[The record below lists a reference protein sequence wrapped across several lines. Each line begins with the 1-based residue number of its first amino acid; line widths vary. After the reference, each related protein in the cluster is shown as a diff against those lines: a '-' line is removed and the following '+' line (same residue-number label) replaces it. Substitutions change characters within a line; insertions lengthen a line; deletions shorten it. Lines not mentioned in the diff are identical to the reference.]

1 MGMPDCPIPPTA
13 HQAANWHAS
22 LHLQFARAG
31 NATRLARR
39 SHSGPLR
46 VQKALYPEGES
57 VCHAI
62 VIHPP
67 GGVAG
72 GDSLSIEVQ
81 LAAGAHAL
89 LSTPGAA
96 KWYRANGKLSRQ
108 ALRLSAGT
116 GATIEWLPQESI
128 FYNQAQVLLDQQVE
142 LAAGASFIGC
152 DIACF
157 GRRAA
162 GESFTSGSV
171 RQHMQIRLDGKLIW
185 SEQGGVT
192 GEGPL
197 MASPLGLAGH
207 SVCVTLVAVGKPADA
222 ALLAALRAIGP
233 ALELDIGVS
242 QLKSLLVLR
251 CLCDDSEV
259 ARKLVMAAWAL
270 LRPHLLGGRAAQV
283 PRIWNT

>member
-1 MGMPDCPIPPTA
+1 MPDCHIRPATPAI
-13 HQAANWHAS
+13 ANWHAS
-22 LHLQFARAG
+22 LRLHFARTG
-31 NATRLARR
+31 SATRLVGNRHA
-39 SHSGPLR
+39 GPLR
-46 VQKALYPEGES
+46 VQKALYPEGEA

-72 GDSLSIEVQ
+72 GDTLSIDVQ
-81 LAAGAHAL
+81 LDPGAHAV

-96 KWYRANGKLSRQ
+96 KWYRANGKQSRQ
-108 ALRLSAGT
+108 QLRLSAGA
-116 GATIEWLPQESI
+116 GAAIEWLPQESI
-128 FYNQAQVLLDQQVE
+128 FYDQAQVVLDQQVD
-142 LAAGASFIGC
+142 LGAGASYLGC
-152 DIACF
+152 DILCF

-171 RQHMQIRLDGKLIW
+171 RQQMRIRLEGKLVW
-185 SEQGGVT
+185 SEQGGVS
-192 GEGPL
+192 GDGPS

-207 SVCVTLVAVGKPADA
+207 SVCVTVIAVGKPADA

-233 ALELDIGVS
+233 PLELDVGAS

-251 CLCDDSEV
+251 CLCDDSEA

-270 LRPHLLGGRAAQV
+270 LRPHLTGRVAQV

>member
-1 MGMPDCPIPPTA
+1 MPDCHIRPATPAI
-13 HQAANWHAS
+13 ANWHAS
-22 LHLQFARAG
+22 LHLHFARTG
-31 NATRLARR
+31 SATRLVGNRHA
-39 SHSGPLR
+39 GPLR
-46 VQKALYPEGES
+46 VQKALYPEGEA

-72 GDSLSIEVQ
+72 GDTLAIDVQ
-81 LAAGAHAL
+81 LDPGAHAV

-96 KWYRANGKLSRQ
+96 KWYRANGKQSRQ
-108 ALRLSAGT
+108 QLRLSAGA
-116 GATIEWLPQESI
+116 GAAIEWLPQESI
-128 FYNQAQVLLDQQVE
+128 FYDQAQVVLDQQVD
-142 LAAGASFIGC
+142 LGAGASYLGC
-152 DIACF
+152 DILCF

-171 RQHMQIRLDGKLIW
+171 RQQMRIRLDGKLVW
-185 SEQGGVT
+185 SEQGGVS
-192 GEGPL
+192 GDGPS

-207 SVCVTLVAVGKPADA
+207 SVCVTVIAVGKPADA

-233 ALELDIGVS
+233 PLELDVGAS

-251 CLCDDSEV
+251 CLCDDSEA
-259 ARKLVMAAWAL
+259 ARKLVMAAWSL
-270 LRPHLLGGRAAQV
+270 LRPHLTGRAAQV